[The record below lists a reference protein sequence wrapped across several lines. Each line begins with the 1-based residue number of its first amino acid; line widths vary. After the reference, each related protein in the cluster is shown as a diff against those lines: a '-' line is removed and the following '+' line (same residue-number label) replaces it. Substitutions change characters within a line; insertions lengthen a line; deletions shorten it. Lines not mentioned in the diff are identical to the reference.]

1 MAEAGAIGSDVTPP
15 GAGEDTIA
23 AIATP
28 LGEGGIGIVRVSGPG
43 AAAIAGRLFQPSR
56 RAAQGPA
63 GSFRLRHGRVV
74 SAKGEMID
82 EALLAL
88 MRGPRSYTREDIVE
102 FQCHGGPLVVRRVLE
117 EVLLAGARLAQPGEF
132 TKRAFLN
139 GRLDL
144 AEAEAV
150 MAVIRA
156 RTEASLR
163 AAVEGLGGRLS
174 ARVRALQDRLVR
186 AISKV
191 EAGVDFPDDEVDES
205 AFGPL
210 RGECEDLRSSLAAL
224 IDSAHTGK
232 ILRHGLKVVLAGRPN
247 VGKSSLLNALLRE
260 GRAIVTPVPGTTR
273 DAIEETL
280 DLRGVP
286 VRLVDT
292 AGLRET
298 TDPVESLGVE
308 RSVEWLKSADIVLAI
323 VDATQ
328 GLNEQDRRLLTE
340 AREKTVVVANKV
352 DLLEGRRPPA
362 GLLEEIE
369 QLTGGR
375 PVVAVSAVI
384 GHGLDSLEEELL
396 RFVFSGGAEAPEEAL
411 VSSVRVEEALRRALG
426 DLDQAVAALAQG
438 LPEDL
443 AVVDLREAWG
453 ALGEITGDT
462 VSEDIL
468 DRLFADFC
476 VGK

>member
-1 MAEAGAIGSDVTPP
+1 MAEGRGVGSDMTPS

-23 AIATP
+23 AISTP
-28 LGEGGIGIVRVSGPG
+28 LGEGGIGVVRVSGPG
-43 AAAIAGRLFQPSR
+43 AVAIAGRLFRPSR
-56 RAAQGPA
+56 QAAKGRAE
-63 GSFRLRHGRVV
+63 SFRLRHGRVV
-74 SAKGEMID
+74 TDEGEVID
-82 EALLAL
+82 EALLAV
-88 MRGPRSYTREDIVE
+88 MRRPRSYTREDVVE
-102 FQCHGGPLVVRRVLE
+102 FQCHGGPLVVRRVLDA
-117 EVLLAGARLAQPGEF
+117 VLSAGARLAVPGEF

-163 AAVEGLGGRLS
+163 AAMEGLGGRLS
-174 ARVRALQDRLVR
+174 ARVRALQDQLVR
-186 AISKV
+186 AIAQV
-191 EAGVDFPDDEVDES
+191 EAGVDFPEDEIDES
-205 AFGPL
+205 PFGPL
-210 RGECEDLRSSLAAL
+210 RGECEGLRSSLAELLA
-224 IDSAHTGK
+224 SAHTGK

-260 GRAIVTPVPGTTR
+260 GRAIVTPIPGTTR

-308 RSVEWLKSADIVLAI
+308 RSVGWLKSADVALTII
-323 VDATQ
+323 DATQ

-340 AREKTVVVANKV
+340 VREKAVVVANKV
-352 DLLEGRRPPA
+352 DLLEGARLPVR
-362 GLLEEIE
+362 LSEELGR
-369 QLTGGR
+369 LTGGR
-375 PVVAVSAVI
+375 PVLAVSAVT
-384 GHGLDSLEEELL
+384 GQGLAALEDELL

-411 VSSVRVEEALRRALG
+411 VSSARVEEALRRGLAA
-426 DLDQAVAALAQG
+426 LDQAVATLGQG

-443 AVVDLREAWG
+443 AVVDLREAWA

-462 VSEDIL
+462 VSEEIL